1 MTRPQVQRT
10 LISGTDPLEDVDAF
24 LRRCEE
30 YAALGIDQVWV
41 GPNAD
46 DPVGS
51 VTRICE
57 DVLPRLREIGA

>member
-1 MTRPQVQRT
+1 MTRPRSSAPSSRGPT
-10 LISGTDPLEDVDAF
+10 RSTDVDAF